1 MDNARCLGII
11 WKVDLKNESL
21 LTKGETHEMD
31 ELVDLIVKET
41 GLSEDMARK
50 VVDTVINFLKE
61 KLPEPIAGQL
71 DNFIDGQ
78 AGNIDLDQVKGM
90 LGGLGGLFG
99 GKK

>member
-1 MDNARCLGII
+1 
-11 WKVDLKNESL
+11 
-21 LTKGETHEMD
+21 MD